1 MLKRIPFPD
10 YAPDQP
16 LTADNSSSVIAA
28 ATGYRPL
35 GSFSP
40 VTSALAGI
48 LGGAAYVG
56 SDGGTALLAGTAT
69 NIYHY
74 VSSAWTSVLG
84 SLTATNWRFD
94 QFNNYII
101 GVNGDDP
108 VRYDMAA
115 GTAITLPGSPPKS
128 SMVATIR
135 NQVFLAGDPADRS
148 AVSISGYDD
157 CNGWTAGTNQSL
169 YVPFPSGGEI
179 MGLAGGETGIIL
191 QQRSVRRAIYTG
203 DITVWQF
210 DEISRDVGCMAKG
223 SVAQAGQYVFFLSD
237 QGFKMCDRNEV
248 IPIGSE
254 AVDRA
259 FFSEFARTEIIDNI
273 RAAVD
278 PRSTEVVWAMPGN
291 PGYVLRYNWTLR
303 KWSPPAR
310 IAVKSVFQGFTLS
323 FSLEDLDTLYPS
335 GLDSI
340 PVSLDSTMFA
350 GGAPL
355 LFAVNNSDV
364 VGTLTGSNTAATIA
378 IPPIEVEPGKRVRI
392 RGARLVGDAVEGTVT
407 IDQRARAGDAE
418 VVRVSGS
425 IRNNGR
431 VPLRANGRHIGISA
445 SIPAGAVWTYA
456 HGIDLE
462 YTIEGGR

>member
-56 SDGGTALLAGTAT
+56 NDGGTALLAGTAT

-157 CNGWTAGTNQSL
+157 
-169 YVPFPSGGEI
+169 
-179 MGLAGGETGIIL
+179 
-191 QQRSVRRAIYTG
+191 
-203 DITVWQF
+203 
-210 DEISRDVGCMAKG
+210 
-223 SVAQAGQYVFFLSD
+223 
-237 QGFKMCDRNEV
+237 
-248 IPIGSE
+248 
-254 AVDRA
+254 
-259 FFSEFARTEIIDNI
+259 
-273 RAAVD
+273 
-278 PRSTEVVWAMPGN
+278 
-291 PGYVLRYNWTLR
+291 
-303 KWSPPAR
+303 
-310 IAVKSVFQGFTLS
+310 
-323 FSLEDLDTLYPS
+323 
-335 GLDSI
+335 
-340 PVSLDSTMFA
+340 
-350 GGAPL
+350 
-355 LFAVNNSDV
+355 
-364 VGTLTGSNTAATIA
+364 
-378 IPPIEVEPGKRVRI
+378 
-392 RGARLVGDAVEGTVT
+392 
-407 IDQRARAGDAE
+407 
-418 VVRVSGS
+418 
-425 IRNNGR
+425 
-431 VPLRANGRHIGISA
+431 
-445 SIPAGAVWTYA
+445 
-456 HGIDLE
+456 
-462 YTIEGGR
+462 